1 MVKPITWREVL
12 GYIIEDANERQ
23 RIAHALGINPITL
36 DRWANYTSKPRVQN
50 LRMLLA
56 VLPDYRNDM
65 VESLSA
71 EFPDLLTV
79 MEGNVINESAQEIP
93 SEFYTHVLNAYV
105 QTPRAQRFWL
115 LSTTIIQ
122 QALGQLGSRDAG
134 IAISIV
140 QCVSPLQGHT
150 VRSLR
155 LRIGRA
161 TPPWQTNLE
170 QNPIFLGAESMAGF
184 AVMHQRPLIIEN
196 REERSNIYPAHWIEW
211 EESAAAYPIMHAG
224 MIAGSLVVSGTRA
237 HYFVPFRRSLIQN
250 YARLMTLAFEPGDFY
265 PPEQVDLRLMPHY
278 SSQEKYLVQFRQRVS
293 EVMLQAAK
301 NHQPI
306 DLFQAQ
312 DRVWRQMEDEL
323 LQLPPYMEK

>member
-1 MVKPITWREVL
+1 MVKPTTWREVL
-12 GYIIEDANERQ
+12 RYIIEDAHERQ
-23 RIAHALGINPITL
+23 RIASALGINPITL

-56 VLPDYRNDM
+56 VLPDHYNDM
-65 VESLSA
+65 VESLTA
-71 EFPDLLTV
+71 EFPDLLTA
-79 MEGNVINESAQEIP
+79 MEGNVISESAQEIP
-93 SEFYTHVLNAYV
+93 SEFYTHVISAYV
-105 QTPRAQRFWL
+105 ETPRAQRFWL
-115 LSTTIIQ
+115 MCTTIMQ

-134 IAISIV
+134 LAITVV
-140 QCVSPLQGHT
+140 QCVPPLQAET

-161 TPPWQTNLE
+161 TSPWQTNLE

-184 AVMHQRPLIIEN
+184 AVMHQRPLIIES

-211 EESAAAYPIMHAG
+211 EESAAAYPITYNG
-224 MIAGSLVVSGTRA
+224 GIAGSLLVSSTRA
-237 HYFVPFRRSLIQN
+237 NYFVPFRRTLIQN
-250 YARLMTLAFEPGDFY
+250 YARLMALAFEPGDFY
-265 PPEQVDLRLMPHY
+265 APEQVDLRLMPHY
-278 SSQEKYLVQFRQRVS
+278 SLQEKYLVQFRRRVS

-312 DRVWRQMEDEL
+312 DRVWRQLEEEL
-323 LQLPPYMEK
+323 LQLPPYNE